1 MCSKQKLIATIR
13 AVPISGKTYE
23 EYVEA
28 VADRLLAER
37 YYDKEMLK
45 EAIGKRYRA
54 IKEEGRIRLID
65 TAPDAVGDIQGH
77 WVEDNKRPRSSQF
90 RCSVCGDLA
99 YFVQPTRDESWQKCC
114 PYKYC
119 PNCGSK
125 MIDITDKKV

>member
-1 MCSKQKLIATIR
+1 MKRAELISTIR

-28 VADRLLAER
+28 VADRLLAEGELLLIS
-37 YYDKEMLK
+37 DAKSNNSE
-45 EAIGKRYRA
+45 GKSNNSVR
-54 IKEEGRIRLID
+54 
-65 TAPDAVGDIQGH
+65 GH

-114 PYKYC
+114 PYRYC
-119 PNCGSK
+119 PNCGAR
-125 MIDITDKKV
+125 MMEEI